1 MKRFFDQLSS
11 MQFTTLILAVLMLW
25 FAWGI
30 LLAESDTFRQGFNVM
45 NGSLVPVWFSE
56 PRRLPFLLKLWFVGL
71 CSVMVI
77 LGVNL
82 VFCSW
87 TKIIKIMRNKQ
98 TASRFVMLI
107 IHIVFGLVALGH
119 FGSFL
124 LGYRYE
130 NVKLGTN
137 QSFTLPE
144 GYVVTIKD
152 IHFGDDPKLLYQRPK
167 RRTPGAFHPEAN
179 FCEVA
184 LTQNGNPVARG
195 KIYFLRPFTWKDIQ
209 VTLQRFTPPKGGGNR
224 DRTSFNPD
232 VRLIIS
238 RNPVKLLVFVL
249 FPAMIAGI
257 GIYMVMTWR
266 TRPSPEIKFKVKQ
279 EETKL

>member
-11 MQFTTLILAVLMLW
+11 MGLTTLILAVLMLW
-25 FAWGI
+25 FSWGI

-45 NGSLVPVWFSE
+45 NRYLVPAWFSE
-56 PRRLPFLLKLWFVGL
+56 SGELPFLLKVWFVGV

-87 TKIIKIMRNKQ
+87 RNFLKVMRNKQ
-98 TASRFVMLI
+98 AASRLVMLM

-130 NVKLGTN
+130 NVKLRQN
-137 QSFTLPE
+137 QSFPLPE
-144 GYVVTIKD
+144 GYSVTVKD
-152 IHFGDDPKLLYQRPK
+152 IHFEGDVK
-167 RRTPGAFHPEAN
+167 RLDQNPGKRLPSAFHPETDS
-179 FCEVA
+179 CEVV
-184 LTQNGNPVARG
+184 LMQNGKPVASG
-195 KIYFLRPFTWKDIQ
+195 KVYFLRPFVWKSIQ
-209 VTLQRFTPPKGGGNR
+209 VTLKRFTSPKGKGREQVPLKPG
-224 DRTSFNPD
+224 

-238 RNPVKLLVFVL
+238 RNPVRLFVFVL
-249 FPAMIAGI
+249 FPVMIVGI

-266 TRPSPEIKFKVKQ
+266 MGPSQKINSNG
-279 EETKL
+279 ETGGK

>member
-1 MKRFFDQLSS
+1 MKKFLDPLSS
-11 MQFTTLILAVLMLW
+11 MQFTTLILAALMLW

-45 NGSLVPVWFSE
+45 NRSLVPAWFSE
-56 PRRLPFLLKLWFVGL
+56 PRRLPFLLKVWFVGL

-77 LGVNL
+77 LGINL

-87 TKIIKIMRNKQ
+87 TKILKIMRNKQ
-98 TASRFVMLI
+98 AASRFVMLI

-130 NVKLGTN
+130 NVKLRIN

-144 GYVVTIKD
+144 GCAVTVKD
-152 IHFGDDPKLLYQRPK
+152 IYFEDDMKLLYQRPK
-167 RRTPGAFHPEAN
+167 ERTPGAFHPEAN
-179 FCEVA
+179 FCAVV
-184 LTQNGNPVARG
+184 LTQNGKQVARG
-195 KIYFLRPFTWKDIQ
+195 RVYFLRPFVWKGIQ
-209 VTLQRFTPPKGGGNR
+209 VTLKRFTPPKGRGTR
-224 DRTSFNPD
+224 DQGFLKPG
-232 VRLIIS
+232 VRLTIS

-249 FPAMIAGI
+249 FPVMIAGI
-257 GIYMVMTWR
+257 GVHMVMTWR
-266 TRPSPEIKFKVKQ
+266 TRPSQKSNSMVKQ
-279 EETKL
+279 EENEK

>member
-1 MKRFFDQLSS
+1 MKRFFDKLSS
-11 MQFTTLILAVLMLW
+11 MQFTTFILAVLMLW

-45 NGSLVPVWFSE
+45 NRSLVPAWFSE
-56 PRRLPFLLKLWFVGL
+56 SRGLPFLLKVWFVGL

-77 LGVNL
+77 LGINL

-87 TKIIKIMRNKQ
+87 TKILKIMGNKQ
-98 TASRFVMLI
+98 AASRFVIFI

-130 NVKLGTN
+130 NVKLRQN

-144 GYVVTIKD
+144 GCTVSVKD
-152 IHFGDDPKLLYQRPK
+152 IHFQGDMKLLDQHPK
-167 RRTPGAFHPEAN
+167 KRTPGAFHPETD
-179 FCEVA
+179 FCEV
-184 LTQNGNPVARG
+184 LFTQNGKPVARG
-195 KIYFLRPFTWKDIQ
+195 RVYFLRPFVWKGIQ
-209 VTLQRFTPPKGGGNR
+209 VTLKRFTPPKGRGNR
-224 DRTSFNPD
+224 EQVPLKPE

-238 RNPVKLLVFVL
+238 RNPAKLFVFVL
-249 FPAMIAGI
+249 FPVMIVGI
-257 GIYMVMTWR
+257 GVYMVMTWR
-266 TRPSPEIKFKVKQ
+266 IRPSQKFNSMVKQ
-279 EETKL
+279 EENEK